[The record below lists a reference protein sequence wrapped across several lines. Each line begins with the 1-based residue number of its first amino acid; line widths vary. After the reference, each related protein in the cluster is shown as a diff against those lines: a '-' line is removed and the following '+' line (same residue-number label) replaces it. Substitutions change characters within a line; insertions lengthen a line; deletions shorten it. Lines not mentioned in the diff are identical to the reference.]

1 MSFVT
6 CYFNVNFSFL
16 PPHFQEVTIFVILF
30 YYPSGDELGKNSQ
43 PYLIA
48 LPCLIVGGVGQIQS
62 FGKKH
67 PCFNQLA

>member
-62 FGKKH
+62 LEKNT
-67 PCFNQLA
+67 PVSIN